1 MFWLITMKK
10 PITILCRKNRMY
22 IYTKKPI
29 DEPEEI
35 GDWDG
40 GGG

>member
-1 MFWLITMKK
+1 MIT
-10 PITILCRKNRMY
+10 L
-22 IYTKKPI
+22 I

-40 GGG
+40 GRGGVISQNVLALN

>member
-1 MFWLITMKK
+1 MIT
-10 PITILCRKNRMY
+10 L
-22 IYTKKPI
+22 I

-40 GGG
+40 GRGGGSNQPKCTGT